1 MRRRYSWEEM
11 LPVDETHAAANF
23 LANTWNLV
31 ANLCP
36 VDFQYR
42 KHEPKLT
49 ERLYF
54 YLKRLEAKSGLT
66 GFWVNESQE
75 PYFDDDGIL
84 RRIKKDITYCSNTS
98 PRFRLELIFEFKKLS
113 RSSLAT
119 YRGKDGMR
127 RFIDGN
133 YAPQKPLAVMVG
145 IILKTN
151 YKDVVEALNNSLS
164 RADIRSELQMVSDAT
179 GRYIRKPSEAVRSTA
194 EFDTEHRRPADKAP
208 PNGTTTIAHIFLICN
223 Q

>member
-1 MRRRYSWEEM
+1 MSRDYLWEDII
-11 LPVDETHAAANF
+11 PVNETNAAASF
-23 LANTWNLV
+23 LAATWNLI
-31 ANLCP
+31 ANSHLKG
-36 VDFQYR
+36 FQYA

-49 ERLYF
+49 ELLYF
-54 YLKRLEAKSGLT
+54 HLNRLKADSGLT
-66 GFWVNESQE
+66 GFWVNEAQE
-75 PYFDDDGIL
+75 PYFDGDGEL
-84 RRIKKDITYCSNTS
+84 RRIKKDITYLSNAS
-98 PRFRLELIFEFKKLS
+98 RLSLELIFEFKKLS
-113 RSSLAT
+113 PSKLST

-145 IILKTN
+145 IILKGN
-151 YKDVVEALNNSLS
+151 YEVVVEALNNSLS
-164 RADIRSELQMVSDAT
+164 RADVRSELQMESDAT

-194 EFDTEHRRPADKAP
+194 EFDTEHLRPPDKAP

>member
-1 MRRRYSWEEM
+1 MI
-11 LPVDETHAAANF
+11 PVGETHAAARF
-23 LANTWNLV
+23 LATTWDLI
-31 ANLCP
+31 ANSCP
-36 VDFQYR
+36 ADLRYT

-49 ERLYF
+49 EMLYLHLNRL
-54 YLKRLEAKSGLT
+54 RAKSGLT
-66 GFWVNESQE
+66 GFWVNEAQE
-75 PYFDDDGIL
+75 PYFDGDCEL
-84 RRIKKDITYCSNTS
+84 RRIKKDITYYSNAS
-98 PRFRLELIFEFKKLS
+98 RLRLELIFEFKKLS

-119 YRGKDGMR
+119 YRGEEGMR

-145 IILKTN
+145 IILKGN

-164 RADIRSELQMVSDAT
+164 RADVRSELQMVSDAT

-194 EFDTEHRRPADKAP
+194 EFDTEHHRPADKAP